1 LELEDI
7 GWNEWFGARF
17 APYLERGLA
26 PARVTLARARRVSA
40 IGAEG
45 ALHAQLTGRLRH
57 LSATASALPVAGDWI
72 ALSPDSG
79 LPMVEAV
86 IERRTAISRKVT
98 LGRTDEQVL
107 AANVDIVFL
116 VASVAAV
123 NLRSLERQLTMA
135 WESGARPIVVL
146 TKADLVT
153 DAGVATSQAA
163 EALAV
168 DAVLVSSLAGTGIEE
183 IRGYL
188 GRGTTAVLLGPSGVG
203 KSTLVNALCG
213 KEVLRTNQ
221 IRSDGKGRHTTS
233 HRELI
238 RLPSSGLII
247 DTPGLRELQLWHAG
261 GGLEKTFADIEELAA
276 SCKFSDCRHDGEP
289 GCAVAAAVAGGE
301 LAPERLASHHKLQR
315 ELRVLALREDD
326 LARIKERNKWKAIHK
341 AARLKSQLKGWR

>member
-17 APYLERGLA
+17 VQYMERGWA
-26 PARVTLARARRVSA
+26 PARVTLAGAGRVST
-40 IGAEG
+40 IGAGG
-45 ALHAQLTGRLRH
+45 ALEAQVPGRLRH
-57 LSATASALPVAGDWI
+57 LAATGAALPVAGDWVV
-72 ALSPDSG
+72 LSPGSG
-79 LPMVEAV
+79 LPLVEAV

-98 LGRTDEQVL
+98 LARTDEQVL

-123 NLRSLERQLTMA
+123 NLRRLERQLTMA

-146 TKADLVT
+146 TKADLVPNA
-153 DAGVATSQAA
+153 DVARSQAA
-163 EALAV
+163 AALGV
-168 DAVLVSSLAGTGIEE
+168 DAVLVSSIAGTGIEE
-183 IRGYL
+183 IRRYL

-203 KSTLVNALCG
+203 KSTLVNALSG
-213 KEVLRTNQ
+213 EEILRTNE

-238 RLPSSGLII
+238 RLPSTAMII
-247 DTPGLRELQLWHAG
+247 DTPGLRELQLWNAG
-261 GGLEKTFADIEELAA
+261 EGLERTFADIEELAA
-276 SCKFSDCRHDGEP
+276 RCKFSDCRHDGEP

-326 LARIKERNKWKAIHK
+326 LARIKERNKWKTIHK
-341 AARLKSQLKGWR
+341 EARLKSQLKGWR